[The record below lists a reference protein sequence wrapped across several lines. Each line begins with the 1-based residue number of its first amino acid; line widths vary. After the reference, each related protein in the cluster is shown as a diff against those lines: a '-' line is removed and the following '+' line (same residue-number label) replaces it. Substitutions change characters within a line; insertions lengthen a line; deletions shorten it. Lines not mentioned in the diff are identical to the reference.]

1 MGLWL
6 LLVGLVGG
14 IVLRI
19 PYPLAVFVCGAA
31 LLAPRRA
38 PALTAAG
45 VVIAGIGLGSL
56 TTGVRSPEVTAAS
69 ALASEVARCEVTGVL
84 REHLGDNSTLAGV
97 ELARCS
103 GHPPID
109 HLGALAFPRLEADAG
124 TVFRAEGW
132 ILPLD
137 DEGFEGY
144 LARSGALARFHPSDV
159 FMGGIPSPPMAA
171 AARVKG
177 GLRDAVSS
185 LEPRT
190 GALLMGLTIGDT
202 SRIDP
207 VTEDHLRNAGL
218 THLVAVSGSNVAIV
232 LGTLLLVF
240 GFLGL
245 RARLTI
251 AALGLVLFVLVTGPE
266 PSVLR
271 AAVMGA
277 IAIAALGLGERVST
291 QRALGLAVVVV
302 LALRPQLLG
311 SLGLQLSVA
320 ATAGIVLWA
329 RSIAERL
336 SFLPSPVALGV
347 GATVAAQ
354 FAVAPLLAAGFGEV
368 SIAGFPAN
376 LLAMPAVAP
385 ATVLG
390 FASALAGLASPAL
403 GRLLARLAAPFVAA
417 ILWIGDLFGG
427 APWAMVQVPTAVALV
442 AGMGVAGVAAATL
455 VRRRQGYASEDETL
469 EP

>member
-1 MGLWL
+1 MY
-6 LLVGLVGG
+6 
-14 IVLRI
+14 
-19 PYPLAVFVCGAA
+19 PYCQRPL
-31 LLAPRRA
+31 
-38 PALTAAG
+38 
-45 VVIAGIGLGSL
+45 
-56 TTGVRSPEVTAAS
+56 
-69 ALASEVARCEVTGVL
+69 
-84 REHLGDNSTLAGV
+84 
-97 ELARCS
+97 
-103 GHPPID
+103 
-109 HLGALAFPRLEADAG
+109 
-124 TVFRAEGW
+124 
-132 ILPLD
+132 
-137 DEGFEGY
+137 
-144 LARSGALARFHPSDV
+144 
-159 FMGGIPSPPMAA
+159 
-171 AARVKG
+171 
-177 GLRDAVSS
+177 
-185 LEPRT
+185 
-190 GALLMGLTIGDT
+190 
-202 SRIDP
+202 
-207 VTEDHLRNAGL
+207 
-218 THLVAVSGSNVAIV
+218 SGSNVAIV

-329 RSIAERL
+329 RPIAERL

-403 GRLLARLAAPFVAA
+403 ARLLARLASPFVAA